1 VVTEDK
7 WVHVTVSVQQHH
19 LKIKIDGENEPL
31 LQYEDKSEHPLH
43 PEFLNVRNNVV
54 PAYFRIQN
62 CTYVN
67 IIIWSFN

>member
-7 WVHVTVSVQQHH
+7 WVHVTVSVQQQN
-19 LKIKIDGENEPL
+19 LEIKVDGETEPL
-31 LQYEDKSEHPLH
+31 LQYKDVNPLR
-43 PEFLNVRNNVV
+43 PEFLNVRSSGV

-67 IIIWSFN
+67 VII